1 MIKEIYEANIKK
13 KEKPI
18 WLVQDFEEGHKEMPQ
33 HDNAEQQKRKKE
45 SAK

>member
-13 KEKPI
+13 KGKPL

-33 HDNAEQQKRKKE
+33 HDNEQQKREKE